1 MDANAFVEHLRV
13 LIRARTPVLHLN
25 AVDQDRA
32 LGLVRRAAS
41 GRALWTWRSTHG
53 LEPDGSAT
61 SESSPGP
68 ESGGLSEALEI
79 IGQRASQSPEIY
91 VLLDPGEELFEACTV
106 RQVRDLAQQ
115 LAGHTRGTLIILED
129 DPLRPSALDRYVA
142 LVDVPPAGPEEYGE
156 RLDSMLSG
164 FKKQRGDAVDLD
176 DEACAALCSAA
187 CGLTSLEFEN
197 LIARR
202 LVESG
207 SLSADDV
214 MAVLEARARLMA
226 RLPLV
231 RAAVSTVTP
240 GAVGGHGAVLS
251 YIRGLADGGQQD
263 QSVGSAEPRGMLLVG
278 LPGSGK
284 GHLVRALAGALM
296 RPLAR
301 IDAAE
306 IGIASPDAVRDTF
319 ARLRRVGPVVV
330 WIENLELVAS
340 AEDAAERAVANLV
353 GRLLRLPHSGVVYAA
368 TAAAPSGLHGGFLR
382 GPAFDRTFFIDLP
395 GPSDRSDIVKTLLRA
410 ARVRVPGIDHAR
422 VAEATRGFDTAEI
435 ARVLDEALAQS
446 PEPGETTTEQVE
458 EIAGATAP
466 AAKLADKELSELRAW
481 ARRHAEPASPE
492 PSDVN

>member
-1 MDANAFVEHLRV
+1 MDANDFVEHLRV

-41 GRALWTWRSTHG
+41 GRALWTWSSTRG

-61 SESSPGP
+61 SESAPGP
-68 ESGGLSEALEI
+68 ETVGLGEALDI

-91 VLLDPGEELFEACTV
+91 VLLDPGEELLHRYTV

-115 LAGHTRGTLIILED
+115 LAGHTRGTLVILED
-129 DPLRPSALDRYVA
+129 DPLPPGALDRYVA
-142 LVDVPPAGPEEYGE
+142 LLEVPPTGPEEFGE

-164 FKKQRGDAVDLD
+164 FKKQRGDAADLD
-176 DEACAALCSAA
+176 ADARAAICTAA
-187 CGLTSLEFEN
+187 CGLTTLEFEN

-207 SLSADDV
+207 SLTSDDV
-214 MAVLEARARLMA
+214 MAVLDARARLMA

-240 GAVGGHGAVLS
+240 GGVGGHGAVLS
-251 YIRGLADGGQQD
+251 YIRGLADAGQQD
-263 QSVGSAEPRGMLLVG
+263 AGPTVAEPRGMLLVG

-284 GHLVRALAGALM
+284 GHLVRALAGALA

-301 IDAAE
+301 LDAAE
-306 IGIASPDAVRDTF
+306 IRIASANEVRNTF
-319 ARLRRVGPVVV
+319 ARLQRVGPVVV
-330 WIENLELVAS
+330 WIENIELVAS
-340 AEDAAERAVANLV
+340 VTDAAGSAVANLV
-353 GRLLRLPHSGVVYAA
+353 GRLLRLPHSGIIYAA
-368 TAAAPSGLHGGFLR
+368 TASAPTGLHGGFLR

-395 GPSDRSDIVKTLLRA
+395 GPSDRSDIVRTLLRA

-435 ARVLDEALAQS
+435 AQVLQEALAQS

-466 AAKLADKELSELRAW
+466 ASKLADKELSELRVW

-492 PSDVN
+492 PSDVD